1 MAYSSPNEITEQK
14 GLSWR
19 IRLGTWMFYVPLI
32 MFFGAPL
39 LIPIMGL
46 SAGQSAAIIGGIIVA
61 AEIIWF
67 ASIPLLGKA
76 GFKEMKNKAFSILRL
91 RSGPISKGRHQ
102 FGVGLLV
109 VSIVVEALVI
119 IIMVGVHIT
128 SGSESASSSILGL
141 SYQAQAT
148 VFVGMEILSAVGII
162 ASFYILGAGFAERLK
177 LAFQWHGE
185 PGQA

>member
-1 MAYSSPNEITEQK
+1 MTHSSPNEITEQK

-19 IRLGTWMFYVPLI
+19 VRLGTWMFYVPFI

-102 FGVGLLV
+102 FGVRLLV
-109 VSIVVEALVI
+109 VSIVVEALVVF
-119 IIMVGVHIT
+119 IMVGAHIT
-128 SGSESASSSILGL
+128 SGSESVTSSILGL

-148 VFVGMEILSAVGII
+148 VFVSIEILTAVGII
-162 ASFYILGAGFAERLK
+162 TSVYLLGAGFAERLN
-177 LAFQWHGE
+177 LAFQWPGE
-185 PGQA
+185 PAQL